1 MGALGLGEE
10 EHVSK
15 RGVDWVWKQTPYA
28 RGKQEAARDDLTAS
42 RRLD

>member
-1 MGALGLGEE
+1 MCPKEGLTGCGNRL
-10 EHVSK
+10 HM
-15 RGVDWVWKQTPYA
+15 Q